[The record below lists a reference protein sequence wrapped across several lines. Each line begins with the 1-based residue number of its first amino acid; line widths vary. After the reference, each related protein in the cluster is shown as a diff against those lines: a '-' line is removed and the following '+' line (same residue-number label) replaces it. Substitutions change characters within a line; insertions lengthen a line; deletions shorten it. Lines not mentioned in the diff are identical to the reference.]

1 MPVKVIDASAAAA
14 LLFVE
19 AEAPLVVDAMGDGDF
34 VAPTLLNYELANVCL
49 KKIRAHPADH
59 DVLIEAF
66 AAIDDLAIRVMEV
79 THRRVLELA
88 ERTGLTVYDAS
99 YLQLAIDLD
108 AALVTLDKRLAA
120 AAQKLAVRPR

>member
-49 KKIRAHPADH
+49 KKFALIRPTTMF
-59 DVLIEAF
+59 LRGIR
-66 AAIDDLAIRVMEV
+66 AIDDLAIKVMEV

-108 AALVTLDKRLAA
+108 AAFVTLDKRLAA